1 MPRVARLSIAP
12 VRSLGLEHRDEIQVE
27 PNGVLEDR
35 RFYVIDAG
43 GRLVDQ
49 LIAASMVQVTAWTD
63 PQATRLRLSFP
74 DGTVV
79 EDEVRPAEAIE
90 TEVHKRTAVGHVVD
104 GPWAAP
110 LSAFLGREVRV
121 VRCDRPG
128 GTRTKHPTSLVT
140 DGSLAALG
148 AALGVGDV
156 DSRRFRMLI
165 ELGDGAAHEEDT
177 WVGCRVGLGGTILRI
192 SAPVPRC
199 AMTTHDPRPRTNEM
213 PSTTRKAMRQPFVP
227 CDGRGAGGTG

>member
-79 EDEVRPAEAIE
+79 EDEVRLAEAIE

-110 LSAFLGREVRV
+110 LSAFLGREVRL

-140 DGSLAALG
+140 DGSLAALS

-165 ELGDGAAHEEDT
+165 ELGDGAA
-177 WVGCRVGLGGTILRI
+177 
-192 SAPVPRC
+192 
-199 AMTTHDPRPRTNEM
+199 RPALPAWTCPWR
-213 PSTTRKAMRQPFVP
+213 
-227 CDGRGAGGTG
+227 